1 MRLRYHF
8 LVLSVLLMLSLG
20 FFIWQLARPSLWG
33 DIAVGSSLLAG
44 LAYLPVFYSSVIRP
58 LKSIESGMDLLREQ
72 DFSSRL
78 RSVGQ
83 YEADGV
89 VKIFNRMMEQLKHE
103 RLSLR
108 ETNEFLD
115 LLIHA
120 SPMGVVV
127 LDYDRRVSHANPA
140 ARRILLLGQK
150 QQVEG
155 WRVGELCEATGLA
168 LIEVPLH
175 GTRSLT
181 LHDGSIYKCTLDSF
195 VDKGFPRWFYLIES
209 LTDEVR
215 KAEKTAYEQVIRMI
229 AHEVNNTTAGITST
243 LDTLISLLPDERESA
258 ELAEVMRVCVERCYS
273 MSKFITN
280 FADVVRIPE
289 ANLRPTN
296 LNLLVSNEARLM
308 EGVCMQRGI
317 RMSLELDSQL
327 EPVELDTQLLEGA
340 VQNILKNAAES
351 IETDGEI
358 RISTSEA
365 ERTLIIADNGA
376 GISKEVA
383 EQLFR
388 PFFSTKRSGQGIGLI
403 FIREVMLRHGFR
415 YSLSTHADGWTRFII
430 YLGQEP
436 AHR

>member
-8 LVLSVLLMLSLG
+8 LLLSGLLLLTLGAFVLDYAKPYPWSDAVVVG
-20 FFIWQLARPSLWG
+20 FLVACL
-33 DIAVGSSLLAG
+33 V
-44 LAYLPVFYSSVIRP
+44 YLPFFYRSVIRP
-58 LKSIESGMDLLREQ
+58 LNSIESGMDLLREQ

-89 VKIFNRMMEQLKHE
+89 VKIFNRMMDQLKHE
-103 RLSLR
+103 RLRLR
-108 ETNEFLD
+108 EQNEFLD

-127 LDYDRRVSHANPA
+127 LDYDQKVSHANPA
-140 ARRILLLGQK
+140 ARRILLLGPTQE
-150 QQVEG
+150 VEG
-155 WRVGELCEATGLA
+155 RKVNELCQATGLA
-168 LIEVPLH
+168 LDEVPLH
-175 GTRSLT
+175 GTRSMT

-195 VDKGFPRWFYLIES
+195 VDRGFPRWFYLIES

-243 LDTLISLLPDERESA
+243 LDTLISLLPDEAENL
-258 ELAEVMRVCVERCYS
+258 ELAEVMRVCIDRCYS
-273 MSKFITN
+273 MSRFITN

-289 ANLRPTN
+289 ANLRPSD
-296 LNLLVSNEARLM
+296 LNLLLSSEARLM
-308 EGVCMQRGI
+308 EGVCMKREI
-317 RMSLELDSQL
+317 RLCLELDPNL
-327 EPVELDTQLLEGA
+327 RPVDLDTQLLEGA
-340 VQNILKNAAES
+340 VQNILKNAVES
-351 IETDGEI
+351 IESNGEI
-358 RISTSEA
+358 RIKTNEA

-376 GISKEVA
+376 GISREVA

-415 YSLSTHADGWTRFII
+415 YSLSSYPDGWTRFII
-430 YLGQEP
+430 YFGQ
-436 AHR
+436 RS